1 MKIDER
7 LAVASIIIEPEECLN
22 IGEVDDESLLNQL
35 NLNGTESSV
44 DIHKSS
50 DLETEKQL

>member
-7 LAVASIIIEPEECLN
+7 LPVASIFIEPEECLN